1 MKHIVL
7 ALQIAALTAIWSS
20 NRADAMAAAAI
31 FAVLCVVV
39 VAIKGSDAKQIN
51 EHTRR
56 G

>member
-7 ALQIAALTAIWSS
+7 ALQIAALTGSWSS

-39 VAIKGSDAKQIN
+39 VAIKGNSAASN
-51 EHTRR
+51 EAAQ
-56 G
+56 